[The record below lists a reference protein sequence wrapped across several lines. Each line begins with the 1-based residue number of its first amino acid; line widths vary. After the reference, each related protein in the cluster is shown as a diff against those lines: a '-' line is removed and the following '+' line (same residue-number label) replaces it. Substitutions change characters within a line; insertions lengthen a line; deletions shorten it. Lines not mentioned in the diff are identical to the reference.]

1 MNLNNQEEASNLNR
15 TITKKAM
22 ETVIK
27 SLLIEKEMQA
37 QMEPQN
43 STRLQRTTEYLT
55 LHKTETDGALPNSFY
70 KASIQDRQTDT
81 HPCTLR

>member
-27 SLLIEKEMQA
+27 SLLIEKEM
-37 QMEPQN
+37 
-43 STRLQRTTEYLT
+43 
-55 LHKTETDGALPNSFY
+55 
-70 KASIQDRQTDT
+70 
-81 HPCTLR
+81 